1 MPDIRRAGRGRG
13 PRGLPLAPAAA
24 FLYEACPLLLAA
36 ASAAPRGRALGLVV
50 APLAVVGLGALTSA
64 RP

>member
-1 MPDIRRAGRGRG
+1 MGTG

-36 ASAAPRGRALGLVV
+36 ASAAPRGRPGARGLVV
-50 APLAVVGLGALTSA
+50 APLAAVGLGALTSA